1 MVERVAWFV
10 LMHRLPALFA
20 KARGGGH
27 EIPVSKAIGVRFP
40 IFSRGPGLV
49 AAGLACALAAYGL
62 GFVTA
67 EHGLYPSRYIAQAQ
81 EKLGRIFRAALPEW
95 QDSTRTL
102 STMFVR
108 LRLDEASVP
117 VSRAG
122 EGGGMT
128 SLGDDVLLLTHEGT
142 VFGISGTKV
151 RATAIKVPDNGYD
164 RYRAAAEAP
173 PYQSYRHRLGSFRY
187 NDIVYFSDGAQA
199 GLAVSY
205 TEWLDAQACYGAA
218 VALLPLS
225 PADDSVRKI
234 EARSDLRW
242 EVIYRSRPCLPLKRE
257 FNAIEGHL
265 AGGRMAYRAPG
276 RLLIGIGDHHWDGVY
291 APKALAQEQ
300 DNDYGKVVE
309 IDLARRTARHVSI
322 GNRNVQGI
330 VVDRSGD
337 IWAVEHGPRGGDEL
351 NLIED
356 GRNYGWPLAT
366 LGTRYNALPWPSAAQ
381 YGRHDDFTP
390 PVFAFV
396 PSVAPSN
403 LIQIE
408 SFDPSWDGDLLV
420 ASLKARSLYRLRI
433 ANRRVEFA
441 EPVAI
446 DQRIRYVH
454 QHADG
459 TIYLYTDSNR
469 LIAVSK
475 DETSPTQSFIDDL
488 IAGLE
493 LEPERQRRLADA
505 IAACRECHAFE
516 AGDNSSA
523 PSLGTVFGQPIAT
536 GPYAS
541 YSDSLARHGGTW
553 TEEELKK
560 FLADTR
566 AFAPG
571 TAMPQTELAG
581 ETIADIIE
589 VLKGLEAAE

>member
-1 MVERVAWFV
+1 MRNRV
-10 LMHRLPALFA
+10 
-20 KARGGGH
+20 
-27 EIPVSKAIGVRFP
+27 
-40 IFSRGPGLV
+40 FSRGAFLV
-49 AAGLACALAAYGL
+49 AAGLTCALAAYGL

-67 EHGLYPSRYIAQAQ
+67 ERDLYPSRYITQGQ
-81 EKLGRIFRAALPEW
+81 EKLGRLFRAALPEGRV
-95 QDSTRTL
+95 TRRTL

-108 LRLDEASVP
+108 LRLDETSVP

-122 EGGGMT
+122 DGGGMT
-128 SLGDDVLLLTHEGT
+128 SLGDDVVLLTHEGT
-142 VFGISGTKV
+142 VFEISGTEV
-151 RATAIKVPDNGYD
+151 RATAITVPDNGYD
-164 RYRAAAEAP
+164 SYRAAAETSR
-173 PYQSYRHRLGSFRY
+173 YQGYRHRFGSFRY
-187 NDIVYFSDGAQA
+187 NDILYFSDGAQA

-205 TEWLDAQACYGAA
+205 TEWLDAEACYGAA

-291 APKALAQEQ
+291 AAKALAQER
-300 DNDYGKVVE
+300 DNDYGKVIE

-330 VVDRSGD
+330 AVDRSGD

-366 LGTRYNALPWPSAAQ
+366 LGTRYNALPWPSAGQ
-381 YGRHDDFTP
+381 YGRHDDFTAP
-390 PVFAFV
+390 AFAFV

-403 LIQIE
+403 LIQVE
-408 SFDPSWDGDLLV
+408 NFDPSWDGDLLV

-433 ANRRVEFA
+433 ADRRVAFA
-441 EPVAI
+441 EPIAVE
-446 DQRIRYVH
+446 QRIRYVH
-454 QHADG
+454 QHGDG

-469 LIAVSK
+469 LIAVSR
-475 DETSPTQSFIDDL
+475 DEVSPTQSFIDEL
-488 IAGLE
+488 VARLE
-493 LEPERQRRLADA
+493 LEPERHRRLADA

-516 AGDNSSA
+516 AGDNSQA
-523 PSLGTVFGQPIAT
+523 PSLGTVFGQPVAA

-553 TEEELKK
+553 TEDELKK

-566 AFAPG
+566 AYAPG
-571 TAMPQTELAG
+571 TAMPRTDLAG
-581 ETIADIIE
+581 ETIGDLID
-589 VLKGLEAAE
+589 VLKGLEAVE